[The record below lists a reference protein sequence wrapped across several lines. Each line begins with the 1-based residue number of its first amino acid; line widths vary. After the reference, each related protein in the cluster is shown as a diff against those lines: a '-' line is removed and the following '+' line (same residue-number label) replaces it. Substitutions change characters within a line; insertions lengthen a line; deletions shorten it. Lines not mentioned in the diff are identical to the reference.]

1 MTGRWYNTIRKREGK
16 PNKPERTEK
25 MRNANE
31 IRQDIERVEK
41 AIFLESM
48 ADFMNWNK
56 YHELNAELRKLKK
69 ELEEIEGE

>member
-1 MTGRWYNTIRKREGK
+1 
-16 PNKPERTEK
+16 

-41 AIFLESM
+41 AIFIESM

-56 YHELNAELRKLKK
+56 YHELKAELRKLKK

>member
-1 MTGRWYNTIRKREGK
+1 
-16 PNKPERTEK
+16 

-31 IRQDIERVEK
+31 IRQDIERDAK
-41 AIFLESM
+41 AIFLERM

-69 ELEEIEGE
+69 ELEEIEG